1 MKENLQMRIKILA
14 LFVVAVVIG
23 IAGAAFGRDI
33 TFFVAS
39 DLHYGQEQEKNNEQ
53 GNKKAIAL
61 MNNLPGTAFPNS
73 DFGVVQKP
81 RGVLVTGD
89 LTDSGSSVNYD
100 GKQSG
105 VHVFDGFI
113 DDYPV
118 KGGIGEHILYPVFE
132 GYGNHDVQKQTG
144 DAVLKGIASRNV
156 NRGTPVNI
164 SGNGLHY
171 SWDWDDVHFVNLN
184 LYAGGAGDARESL
197 VFLRNDLAERVGA
210 SGKPVVIM
218 QHYGFDKL
226 STEDR
231 WWKQAER
238 DAFYDAIKKYKVIAI
253 FTGHDHKC
261 HRILW
266 NGIPD
271 FGAPKARGDKGSDG
285 ILAVRMLDKKM
296 IVALCRLDGKWDGFW
311 TDDLPAALP

>member
-1 MKENLQMRIKILA
+1 MRNWA
-14 LFVVAVVIG
+14 SFAAAVVIG
-23 IAGAAFGRDI
+23 IASAAFGRDV

-39 DLHYGQEQEKNNEQ
+39 DLHYGQEQLKNNEK

-61 MNNLPGTAFPNS
+61 MNNLPGAAFPDT
-73 DFGVVQKP
+73 DFGAVEKP

-100 GKQSG
+100 GKYLG
-105 VHVFDGFI
+105 IHVFDGFD

-118 KGGIGEHILYPVFE
+118 KGGVGAHVHYPVFE

-144 DAVLKGIASRNV
+144 DAVIKGIASRNA
-156 NRGTPVNI
+156 NRGTPVNV

-184 LYAGGAGDARESL
+184 AYAGGAGDARDSL
-197 VFLRNDLAERVGA
+197 TFLQKDLAARVGD

-218 QHYGFDKL
+218 QHYGFDKF

-238 DAFYDAIKKYKVIAI
+238 DAFYDVIKKYNVAAI
-253 FTGHDHKC
+253 FTGHDHLC

-271 FGAPKARGDKGSDG
+271 FVAPRAKGDKGVDG
-285 ILAVRMLDKKM
+285 IFAVRILDKKM
-296 IVALCRLDGKWDGFW
+296 IVAQRRLDGTWGNVW
-311 TDDLPAALP
+311 TEDLPGPAR